1 MIRRLIPVLARIGAA
16 LAWCVAVL
24 LAFGLVSGI
33 ENGPLAVAQ
42 ILTPHLA
49 LACLA
54 LVVVAVASRSRALL
68 IALVAVLALFTGRFA
83 GEWWS
88 PPPAAGAAGAV
99 ELRVLTW
106 NLQAGERA
114 GADAV
119 RMLGD
124 HPVDIVALQELTP
137 EVAAAIEADPVL
149 AARFPHRALEA
160 RAGVAGIGLLSRF
173 PIETVDTAIEPVR
186 LEARVRLSDRTLVVL
201 NAHPFPARIGMLAG
215 VPVGLDPTVR
225 NRDLER
231 LRSRV
236 AELDAAGEDV
246 LLIGDFNTAPTE
258 PAFRRLTGGLHDA
271 HAEVGLGPGWTWR
284 PARFAFLG
292 IGLLRIDLVLSTSAL
307 RPLTASTRC
316 PSTGDHCLVEAA
328 LSMEP

>member
-1 MIRRLIPVLARIGAA
+1 MLRRLPAIASRLGAA
-16 LAWCVAVL
+16 YAWSVAAL
-24 LAFGLVSGI
+24 LALGIVSGI
-33 ENGPLAVAQ
+33 ENGPLGIAQ

-54 LVVVAVASRSRALL
+54 LV
-68 IALVAVLALFTGRFA
+68 LVAVVTRSRTLGIALATVAVLFAGRFG

-88 PPPAAGAAGAV
+88 PAAATGADD
-99 ELRVLTW
+99 LRVATW
-106 NLQAGERA
+106 NLEAGARA

-124 HPVDIVALQELTP
+124 HPADIVALQELTP

-149 AARFPHRALEA
+149 VARFGHRVLEP
-160 RAGVAGIGLLSRF
+160 RAGVAGVGILSRF
-173 PIETVDTAIEPVR
+173 PIETAIYAIEPVR
-186 LEARVRLSDRTLVVL
+186 LEARIRFPDRSLVVL
-201 NAHPFPARIGMLAG
+201 NAHPFPARIGLLAG
-215 VPVGLDPTVR
+215 IPVGLDPTVR
-225 NRDLER
+225 NNHLER

-236 AELDAAGEDV
+236 AELDAADEAV

-292 IGLLRIDLVLSTSAL
+292 IGLLRIDLVLSTSNL
-307 RPLTASTRC
+307 RPVTTSTTC
-316 PSTGDHCLVEAA
+316 PSTGDHCLVAAA
-328 LSMEP
+328 LAFEL

>member
-1 MIRRLIPVLARIGAA
+1 MLRRLIPVLARVGAA
-16 LAWCVAVL
+16 YAWCVAVL
-24 LAFGLVSGI
+24 LAFGMVSGI

-42 ILTPHLA
+42 ILTPHVA
-49 LACLA
+49 LACVA
-54 LVVVAVASRSRALL
+54 LVVIAVASRSRALSV
-68 IALVAVLALFTGRFA
+68 ALVAVALLFTGRFG

-88 PPPAAGAAGAV
+88 PSPAVAADD
-99 ELRVLTW
+99 LRVLTW
-106 NLQAGERA
+106 NLEAGERA
-114 GADAV
+114 GPDAV
-119 RMLGD
+119 RLLGD
-124 HPVDIVALQELTP
+124 HPVDVVALQELTP

-149 AARFPHRALEA
+149 NARFPHRALEP
-160 RAGVAGIGLLSRF
+160 RPGVAGIGLLSRF
-173 PIETVDTAIEPVR
+173 PIETVEDAIEPIR
-186 LEARVRLSDRTLVVL
+186 LEARIRLPDRTLVVL

-225 NRDLER
+225 NGDLER

-258 PAFRRLTGGLHDA
+258 PAFRRLTGGLQDA

-307 RPLTASTRC
+307 RPVMTSTAC
-316 PSTGDHCLVEAA
+316 PARGDHCLVQATLTLA
-328 LSMEP
+328 P